1 MPLGLL
7 ENSAKGVDNSSL
19 RPRFKVKYMQWME
32 CMIRNKFLTWV
43 LGELLFLDHA
53 GFEFIFFCLVSC
65 WNSTFKPQNIA
76 KCVTSLSTSKVFCIL
91 LFDHRVLFVVGGCN
105 ISFAR
110 ISSVHCLQI
119 FYL

>member
-32 CMIRNKFLTWV
+32 CMIRNKFLACV

-53 GFEFIFFCLVSC
+53 GFEFFFSAWCLVGIVLLNLRTLQSVLPHYLLPKC
-65 WNSTFKPQNIA
+65 FAFYCSTIA
-76 KCVTSLSTSKVFCIL
+76 YFL
-91 LFDHRVLFVVGGCN
+91 
-105 ISFAR
+105 
-110 ISSVHCLQI
+110 
-119 FYL
+119 